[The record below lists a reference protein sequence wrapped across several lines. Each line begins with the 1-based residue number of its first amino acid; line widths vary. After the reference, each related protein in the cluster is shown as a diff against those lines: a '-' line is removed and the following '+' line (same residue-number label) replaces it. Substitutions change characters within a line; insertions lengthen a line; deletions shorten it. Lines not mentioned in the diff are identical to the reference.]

1 MSSHDSRREGEEEE
15 EGRGGEEGKA
25 GRAPYAF
32 SSRSQGHACN
42 WLRLYVYGEER
53 RGEERRGEE
62 ISDESKRVREKG
74 GGESRG

>member
-15 EGRGGEEGKA
+15 EERGGEESHRGERKA

-53 RGEERRGEE
+53 RGDERSEEERRFQMRAKE
-62 ISDESKRVREKG
+62 
-74 GGESRG
+74 